1 MPATAAAAD
10 GTMAAF
16 VFPPPLPGARMVMPR
31 SWQVI
36 GVHGGEAGYW
46 SLRHVGGLAF
56 GGWLSM
62 IQGP

>member
-10 GTMAAF
+10 GTTAAF

-36 GVHGGEAGYW
+36 GVHGGRLGAGVSDMLVVW
-46 SLRHVGGLAF
+46 LLSVGY
-56 GGWLSM
+56 
-62 IQGP
+62 Q